1 VTGDAVT
8 LAEKLGDAVR
18 RTYRDA
24 NITQGELAKAIGVS
38 QSTVSEWVNGRSAP
52 SAIQI
57 VQVDEACGRPA
68 GYTMRRAGLLNP
80 VTEEVAQEA
89 QASRPQSVR
98 PAVNVHFDDVR
109 RLCDAILKKIGDT
122 GPKGES
128 PQEFA
133 LRAAWSA
140 AAAAIAVDRPVDEE
154 YVADVAD
161 WSWFRVQERTSHKD
175 SWPGS

>member
-1 VTGDAVT
+1 MT

-24 NITQGELAKAIGVS
+24 NLTQGELAKAIGVS

-68 GYTMRRAGLLNP
+68 GYTMRQAGLLSP
-80 VTEEVAQEA
+80 LSDEIAQEA
-89 QASRPQSVR
+89 RASRPPSGGT
-98 PAVNVHFDDVR
+98 AVHVHFEDVR
-109 RLCDAILKKIGDT
+109 RLYDAILQKIGDT

-140 AAAAIAVDRPVDEE
+140 ATAAIAVDRPVDDDF
-154 YVADVAD
+154 VADVAD
-161 WSWFRVQERTSHKD
+161 WSWFRARERN
-175 SWPGS
+175 GR